1 MQKYTFTVEIV
12 SEDDSVNVN
21 SVVGL
26 LAETARGVVGST
38 YSAVN
43 CDKIAELE
51 IQGLKVWA
59 KRRGG
64 FSLATPKAPKAPK
77 VKAEE
82 TESVEA

>member
-12 SEDDSVNVN
+12 SENDSVNVD

-26 LAETARGVVGST
+26 LGETARGVVGST

-43 CDKIAELE
+43 CDKIAEME
-51 IQGLKVWA
+51 VQGLKVWA

-64 FSLATPKAPKAPK
+64 FSLATPKAPKTPK
-77 VKAEE
+77 VKE

>member
-12 SEDDSVNVN
+12 SENDSVNVD

-26 LAETARGVVGST
+26 LGETARGVVGST

-43 CDKIAELE
+43 CDKIVEME
-51 IQGLKVWA
+51 VQGLKVWA

-77 VKAEE
+77 VKE